1 MAHRSS
7 SLSIHRPHHLR
18 HYPFATKT
26 GPFRYEISSSTFSRT
41 FLGLL
46 MYGREVKPS
55 PVHFWAS
62 WCTAGDWHFP
72 NMGAN

>member
-7 SLSIHRPHHLR
+7 SLSINRPHHLR

-46 MYGREVKPS
+46 VYGRGLALSEY
-55 PVHFWAS
+55 
-62 WCTAGDWHFP
+62 GR
-72 NMGAN
+72 